1 MHMTWIYSSFGL
13 DYLILQ
19 NQGLFY
25 QYLSCFHFIQ
35 KGQYRFL
42 ALNQVALKSKL
53 QLWCTIFIPTGQE
66 SFTFLLFFGFYMWS
80 FFWPLSLLICTLR
93 NYFEVVRKVILQT
106 RIFFQVGK
114 KWFCKIRF
122 FSGWRKGVLQIQI
135 FFWLETQKT
144 SGFKCKPIFF
154 QVGEKWF

>member
-53 QLWCTIFIPTGQE
+53 QLWCTIFKPTSQE

-93 NYFEVVRKVILQT
+93 NYFEVVTKVILQT
-106 RIFFQVGK
+106 RIFFRLEKSGSAK
-114 KWFCKIRF
+114 SDF
-122 FSGWRKGVLQIQI
+122 FSGWRKGVLQTRI
-135 FFWLETQKT
+135 FFLLETQKT
-144 SGFKCKPIFF
+144 SAFKCKPVFF